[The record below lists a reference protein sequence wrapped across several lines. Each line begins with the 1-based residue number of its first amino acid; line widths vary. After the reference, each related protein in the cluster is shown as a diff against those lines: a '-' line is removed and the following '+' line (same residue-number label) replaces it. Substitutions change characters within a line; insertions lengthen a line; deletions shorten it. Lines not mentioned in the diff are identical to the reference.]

1 MIEIYFNY
9 FVIPNINFIFARYKL
24 VQSLHHSTYHLKVYR
39 YAIITPRLSL
49 MENAFEQ
56 QVEKELKSMDQRLYD
71 LEEKM
76 TSIDTKLTQVVDA
89 ILGNALTKTGGFVAD
104 LTELKGK
111 IKDLE
116 DKIQKQEEFKK
127 KFSWTVGIILGI
139 GVLLQYLS
147 TLYKNLKGI

>member
-1 MIEIYFNY
+1 
-9 FVIPNINFIFARYKL
+9 
-24 VQSLHHSTYHLKVYR
+24 
-39 YAIITPRLSL
+39 
-49 MENAFEQ
+49 MENAFEKH
-56 QVEKELKSMDQRLYD
+56 VEKELKSMDQRLYD

-104 LTELKGK
+104 LSELKTK

-127 KFSWTVGIILGI
+127 RFTWTIGLIVGV

-147 TLYKNLKGI
+147 TLYRNLKA

>member
-1 MIEIYFNY
+1 
-9 FVIPNINFIFARYKL
+9 
-24 VQSLHHSTYHLKVYR
+24 
-39 YAIITPRLSL
+39 
-49 MENAFEQ
+49 MENAFEK
-56 QVEKELKSMDQRLYD
+56 QVEKELKSMDTRLYD

-104 LTELKGK
+104 LTELKTK

-127 KFSWTVGIILGI
+127 KFSWTIGIILGI

-147 TLYKNLKGI
+147 TLYRNLTT

>member
-1 MIEIYFNY
+1 
-9 FVIPNINFIFARYKL
+9 
-24 VQSLHHSTYHLKVYR
+24 
-39 YAIITPRLSL
+39 
-49 MENAFEQ
+49 MENAFEK

-76 TSIDTKLTQVVDA
+76 NSIDTKLTQVVDA

-104 LTELKGK
+104 LSELKTK

-127 KFSWTVGIILGI
+127 RFTWTVGLIIAAGAI
-139 GVLLQYLS
+139 LQYLS
-147 TLYKNLKGI
+147 TLYRNLKA

>member
-1 MIEIYFNY
+1 
-9 FVIPNINFIFARYKL
+9 
-24 VQSLHHSTYHLKVYR
+24 
-39 YAIITPRLSL
+39 
-49 MENAFEQ
+49 MENTFEQ

-104 LTELKGK
+104 IAELKDR

-116 DKIQKQEEFKK
+116 TKLQKQEEFKK

-147 TLYKNLKGI
+147 TLYRNIKA

>member
-1 MIEIYFNY
+1 
-9 FVIPNINFIFARYKL
+9 
-24 VQSLHHSTYHLKVYR
+24 
-39 YAIITPRLSL
+39 
-49 MENAFEQ
+49 MENAFEK

-89 ILGNALTKTGGFVAD
+89 ILGNALTKTGGFIAD
-104 LTELKGK
+104 LTELKAK

-127 KFSWTVGIILGI
+127 KFTWTVGIILGI

-147 TLYKNLKGI
+147 TLYRNLKV